1 MSKILTDP
9 EEITDYEAKLEP
21 SVRRANRMLSGS
33 VSEMAD
39 ADHPT
44 LELQGRLQVLRPNP
58 GELVASALRGS
69 VIDMVQLKD
78 TVANSGIAGKLKK
91 VLGMQ
96 ARQPFLEAEIAA
108 LSEIVDRESFAMQAT
123 LADMHMA
130 AGNKEEAE
138 ATYKAALEAAMRGGY
153 PVIE

>member
-1 MSKILTDP
+1 
-9 EEITDYEAKLEP
+9 
-21 SVRRANRMLSGS
+21 
-33 VSEMAD
+33 
-39 ADHPT
+39 
-44 LELQGRLQVLRPNP
+44 
-58 GELVASALRGS
+58 
-69 VIDMVQLKD
+69 
-78 TVANSGIAGKLKK
+78 
-91 VLGMQ
+91 MQ